1 MEGLEQ
7 NQEIVFGPVMW
18 KCQDGCTSLGST
30 KEKESRH
37 RNLRVTEFLFAPSQL
52 LVGVF
57 AFFEVLSCQHTLVSP
72 TLVYSVMFPTFTSCE
87 ASAWLFTSLSQQ
99 AN

>member
-18 KCQDGCTSLGST
+18 KCQAGCTSLGFT

-37 RNLRVTEFLFAPSQL
+37 RNLRVTEFPFAPSQL
-52 LVGVF
+52 LFGVF
-57 AFFEVLSCQHTLVSP
+57 AFFEVLSRQHTLVSP
-72 TLVYSVMFPTFTSCE
+72 TLVYSVRFPTSASCE
-87 ASAWLFTSLSQQ
+87 ASAWLFTPLSRQ
-99 AN
+99 AT